1 MELDLLSK
9 TSRRA
14 LIKFLLVS
22 VGLHLLPRTELPL
35 LAQEN
40 RTAHGGGLRP
50 FRVDIP
56 EPTLKRILNRV
67 RETRWPD
74 RLEGNDWRY
83 GTDWDYMK
91 ALVEYWTT
99 GFDWR
104 KVEAN
109 VNRYPQF
116 LARVED
122 YDIHF
127 YHVKGR
133 GPKPVPLILT
143 HGWPYSAFAF
153 IEAIGPLTDPEH
165 FGGSPDDAFDVVVP
179 SLPGFA
185 FSSKPKG
192 VPVGPSTTARLW
204 NTLMKNMLGYRQ
216 YIAQGG
222 DWGNA
227 VTIQLAREYPGGLLG
242 IHLNAAGS
250 AISIEGEQ
258 PEEVREWQRA
268 ASAYRALEWDYF
280 NEQQHKPQTV
290 AFALSDNPVGV
301 AAWMVEKFKSWS
313 DSGDNLEQTLSKDQI
328 LTNVMSY
335 LVTDTVD
342 TAVWFYRGAVDDSSS
357 VRGKVTVPTGF
368 ASFPKEVP
376 NLNPPRSLLSQSFN
390 LVHYTKMPRGGH
402 FGCLEQP
409 ALFVED
415 VRLFS
420 RKLRGDR
427 KTGTF

>member
-1 MELDLLSK
+1 MELDAFSK

-14 LIKFLLVS
+14 IIKFLLVS
-22 VGLHLLPRTELPL
+22 AGLHLLARTGLPL

-40 RTAHGGGLRP
+40 RTVQGDGLRP

-56 EPTLKRILNRV
+56 EPTLERILNRV

-99 GFDWR
+99 AFDWR

-109 VNRYPQF
+109 VNRYSQF

-143 HGWPYSAFAF
+143 HGWPYSVFAF
-153 IEAIGPLTDPEH
+153 IEAIGPLTDPAN
-165 FGGSPDDAFDVVVP
+165 FGGSPDDAFDVVIP

-204 NTLMKNMLGYRQ
+204 NTLMEDVLGYRQ

-227 VTIQLAREYPGGLLG
+227 VTIQLAREYPDGLLG

-250 AISIEGEQ
+250 AISIEGDQ
-258 PEEVREWQRA
+258 PEEVREWQRL
-268 ASAYRALEWDYF
+268 ASAYRTLEWDYF

-313 DSGDNLEQTLSKDQI
+313 DSGDNLDHTLSKDQI

-342 TAVWFYRGAVDDSSS
+342 TAVWFYRGAVDESPSA
-357 VRGKVTVPTGF
+357 RGKVTVPTGF

-409 ALFVED
+409 SLFVED
-415 VRLFS
+415 LRLFS
-420 RKLRGDR
+420 RKLRGGLNQIR
-427 KTGTF
+427 G